1 MTTRSFSRRALR
13 VLMVVS
19 VLAGIAQIVAYTA
32 LQADWEPGSVLR
44 AAPYGAIAAAIA
56 VCMSLLVTND
66 RRGNVRAAR
75 MIARSL
81 VALTLSAFFYDV
93 MFVEDT
99 PLSSVFVFQFVL
111 VVAYQMSNDP
121 NLDRHN
127 PRDGGFRGAIPLS
140 FFNLFWIFVIC
151 SVFGLFGETIVSFF
165 RDGRWESRA
174 GFVIG
179 PFSPIYGMGAVLIT
193 AALNRIYDRN
203 PFTIVLVG
211 GVVGA
216 AFEYFAGWFFE
227 SAFGIVAWSY
237 EGQPLN
243 FHGHTSVLQALVW
256 GLIGLAWMKI
266 ALPRAMKLIDLIPL
280 RARVPVT
287 LLGTVILLADAILT
301 VLCLDCWFLR
311 MSGEP
316 IQTPWQELCARYFD
330 DEFMQRRF
338 ETMSMWTILADR

>member
-1 MTTRSFSRRALR
+1 MTTRSFSHRALR

-19 VLAGIAQIVAYTA
+19 VLAGIAQIAAYAA

-56 VCMSLLVTND
+56 VCMSLLVAND

-140 FFNLFWIFVIC
+140 SIC
-151 SVFGLFGETIVSFF
+151 FGSSSSAACSGSSAKPSSASFAMVA
-165 RDGRWESRA
+165 GSR
-174 GFVIG
+174 V
-179 PFSPIYGMGAVLIT
+179 
-193 AALNRIYDRN
+193 
-203 PFTIVLVG
+203 
-211 GVVGA
+211 
-216 AFEYFAGWFFE
+216 
-227 SAFGIVAWSY
+227 
-237 EGQPLN
+237 
-243 FHGHTSVLQALVW
+243 QAL
-256 GLIGLAWMKI
+256 
-266 ALPRAMKLIDLIPL
+266 
-280 RARVPVT
+280 
-287 LLGTVILLADAILT
+287 
-301 VLCLDCWFLR
+301 
-311 MSGEP
+311 
-316 IQTPWQELCARYFD
+316 
-330 DEFMQRRF
+330 
-338 ETMSMWTILADR
+338 